1 MASDLEKC
9 AVTFF
14 HAHKG
19 FGVAIRPDG
28 ISVFLPGP
36 VAGVYEKGD
45 IRRAYI
51 GERLPAPIG
60 GDTVLCRTTPSYA
73 VLNRIRGQTQ
83 STLMRS
89 RLRCGRC

>member
-60 GDTVLCRTTPSYA
+60 GDTVLCRTEPNPRPNPKYPNALAATMWA
-73 VLNRIRGQTQ
+73 LLITNDRG
-83 STLMRS
+83 
-89 RLRCGRC
+89 